1 MFLTEALISLL
12 KILIQAMFGSWK
24 FKRKKNSN

>member
-1 MFLTEALISLL
+1 MFLTEVPISLL

-24 FKRKKNSN
+24 FKRKKK